1 MVLSLQTLPLH
12 ADSESD
18 WQNGMELARETSAIC
33 VNKNSGMSVSLCG
46 FLVPDSGIQQVMRL
60 NILGGGEFKC
70 E

>member
-1 MVLSLQTLPLH
+1 
-12 ADSESD
+12 
-18 WQNGMELARETSAIC
+18 MELARETSAIC

-46 FLVPDSGIQQVMRL
+46 FLVPDSGIQQVMGL